1 MIYCVEFDDVVA
13 HLHDIGF
20 REIGRSDDFVAF
32 ERRDGSRLTLRPP
45 NVDGDLPEILAN
57 DAFATA
63 GLSVPNWTVFW
74 CD

>member
-1 MIYCVEFDDVVA
+1 MIYCAKFDDVAA
-13 HLHDIGF
+13 HLRDLGF

-32 ERRDGSRLTLRPP
+32 QRQDGSRLTLHPP
-45 NVDGDLPEILAN
+45 NVNDDLPEILVN

-63 GLSVPNWTVFW
+63 GLSVPSWAVFW